1 MAEQERA
8 SMSETTWPEA
18 ANRRLRP
25 LLWKGWI
32 SLEMSASLALSTAD
46 ILGQM
51 RRLGLS
57 LTRAI

>member
-1 MAEQERA
+1 
-8 SMSETTWPEA
+8 MSETTWPEA

-32 SLEMSASLALSTAD
+32 SLEMSASLARSTAD

-51 RRLGLS
+51 RRLCLS
-57 LTRAI
+57 SIRAI